1 MWMKNVILAAVLAVG
16 VAGFV
21 ASSDAQEVKKLRPH
35 PDAAADQAVQQQS
48 VELPSGDATH
58 PGGASDSRPKPKTG
72 AAAAT
77 GGTSTSQSKK
87 N

>member
-1 MWMKNVILAAVLAVG
+1 MKNAILAAILAAG

-21 ASSDAQEVKKLRPH
+21 SSSDAQEVKKLRPH
-35 PDAAADQAVQQQS
+35 PDAAADQTLQQQS
-48 VELPSGDATH
+48 MEPPAGDATH
-58 PGGASDSRPKPKTG
+58 PGGASTYRSKPKTG
-72 AAAAT
+72 AAVAS